1 MLDEWTRK
9 FMREGRSTAL
19 GEGNKLYLAFSRTT
33 TKPVKLPRQGV
44 ILKSYVLV
52 VILGCHVI

>member
-1 MLDEWTRK
+1 
-9 FMREGRSTAL
+9 MREGRSTAL

-33 TKPVKLPRQGV
+33 TKLKLPRQGV